1 MRFYVLTIFPAMFD
15 SPMSESII
23 ARAVQNGI
31 VQINIRDIRD
41 YATDKHR
48 SVDDYPFGGGY
59 GMVMK
64 PEPIFDAVH
73 ALQTDAALP
82 AQTPVILLTPQGEP
96 LTQPLTERLAAHS
109 DVILICGRYEG
120 VDERVRRHIATHE
133 ISIGDYVLSGGE
145 LAAMVIID
153 AVTRLLPG
161 ALGSIES
168 AQDDTFTTGLIQH
181 PQYTRPADFRG
192 IQVPDVLLSG
202 NHAQIARWRRQQ
214 SLIRTLIRRPDLLQ
228 SANLSPQDRQFL
240 AQHKEEQEQERE
252 QAQSQ
257 TPGAADQ
264 PAP

>member
-15 SPMSESII
+15 SPLSESII

-41 YATDKHR
+41 HAKDKHR

-64 PEPIFDAVH
+64 PEPIFDAVS
-73 ALQTDAALP
+73 ALKSDAALAP
-82 AQTPVILLTPQGEP
+82 QTPVVLLTPQGAP
-96 LTQPLTERLAAHS
+96 LTQPLAERLAAHS
-109 DVILICGRYEG
+109 DLILICGRYEG
-120 VDERVRRHIATHE
+120 VDERVRQHIATHE

-145 LAAMVIID
+145 LAAMVVID

-168 AQDDTFTTGLIQH
+168 AQDDTFATGLIQH

-192 IQVPDVLLSG
+192 MQVPEVLLSG
-202 NHAQIARWRRQQ
+202 NHAQIARWRRRQ
-214 SLIRTLIRRPDLLQ
+214 SLARTLARRPDLLQ
-228 SANLSPQDRQFL
+228 AADLSPQDREYL
-240 AQHKEEQEQERE
+240 AQRLQEHEQDR
-252 QAQSQ
+252 
-257 TPGAADQ
+257 GAPDQ
-264 PAP
+264 PNPN

>member
-41 YATDKHR
+41 HANDKHR

-64 PEPIFDAVH
+64 PEPIFDAVS
-73 ALQTDAALP
+73 ALKADAALD
-82 AQTPVILLTPQGEP
+82 AQTPVILLTPQGAP
-96 LTQPLTERLAAHS
+96 LTQPLAERLAAHS
-109 DVILICGRYEG
+109 DLILICGRYEG
-120 VDERVRRHIATHE
+120 VDERVRQHIATHE

-145 LAAMVIID
+145 LAAMVVID

-192 IQVPDVLLSG
+192 MQVPDVLLSG
-202 NHAQIARWRRQQ
+202 NHAQIARWRRRQ
-214 SLIRTLIRRPDLLQ
+214 SLARTLARRPDLLQ
-228 SANLSPQDRQFL
+228 AADLSPQEREFL
-240 AQHKEEQEQERE
+240 AQCPQEQDR
-252 QAQSQ
+252 
-257 TPGAADQ
+257 GAADQ
-264 PAP
+264 PNP

>member
-1 MRFYVLTIFPAMFD
+1 MFD
-15 SPMSESII
+15 SPLSESII

-41 YATDKHR
+41 HAKDKHR

-64 PEPIFDAVH
+64 PEPIFDAVS
-73 ALQTDAALP
+73 ALKSDAALAP
-82 AQTPVILLTPQGEP
+82 QTPVILLTPQGAP
-96 LTQPLTERLAAHS
+96 LTQPLAERLAAHS
-109 DVILICGRYEG
+109 DLILICGRYEG
-120 VDERVRRHIATHE
+120 VDERVRQHIATHE

-145 LAAMVIID
+145 LAAMVVID

-192 IQVPDVLLSG
+192 MQVPDVLLSG
-202 NHAQIARWRRQQ
+202 NHAQIARWRRRQ
-214 SLIRTLIRRPDLLQ
+214 SLARTLARRPDLLQ
-228 SANLSPQDRQFL
+228 SADLSPQDREYL
-240 AQHKEEQEQERE
+240 EEHK
-252 QAQSQ
+252 S
-257 TPGAADQ
+257 ADQ
-264 PAP
+264 PDH

>member
-1 MRFYVLTIFPAMFD
+1 MFD
-15 SPMSESII
+15 SPLSESII

-41 YATDKHR
+41 HARDKHR

-64 PEPIFDAVH
+64 PEPIFDAVS
-73 ALQTDAALP
+73 ALKSDAALD
-82 AQTPVILLTPQGEP
+82 AQTPVVLLTPQGAP
-96 LTQPLTERLAAHS
+96 LTQPLAERLAAHS
-109 DVILICGRYEG
+109 DLILICGRYEG
-120 VDERVRRHIATHE
+120 VDERVRQHIATHE

-145 LAAMVIID
+145 LAAMVVID

-192 IQVPDVLLSG
+192 MQVPHVLLSG
-202 NHAQIARWRRQQ
+202 NHAQIARWRRRQ
-214 SLIRTLIRRPDLLQ
+214 SLARTLARRPDLLQ
-228 SANLSPQDRQFL
+228 SADLSPQDREYL
-240 AQHKEEQEQERE
+240 DEHRT
-252 QAQSQ
+252 SDQ
-257 TPGAADQ
+257 TDP
-264 PAP
+264 

>member
-41 YATDKHR
+41 HARDKHR

-64 PEPIFDAVH
+64 PEPIFDAVS
-73 ALQTDAALP
+73 AIQTDAALP

-96 LTQPLTERLAAHS
+96 LTQPLTERLATHS
-109 DVILICGRYEG
+109 DLILICGRYEG
-120 VDERVRRHIATHE
+120 IDDRVRQRIATHE

-145 LAAMVIID
+145 LAAMVMID
-153 AVTRLLPG
+153 AITRLIPG

-168 AQDDTFTTGLIQH
+168 AQDDTFTTGLIQY

-202 NHAQIARWRRQQ
+202 NHAEIARWRRQQ
-214 SLIRTLIRRPDLLQ
+214 SLIRTLNRRPDLLQ

-240 AQHKEEQEQERE
+240 AQHRQEQARE
-252 QAQSQ
+252 QAQAQERNATDQ
-257 TPGAADQ
+257 TNP
-264 PAP
+264 